1 MYQTKALMST
11 REAGISAAPGRFKL
25 LKSTA
30 KYPDLENLQLFGRIS
45 GGRSQRV

>member
-11 REAGISAAPGRFKL
+11 REAGILAAPGRLKL
-25 LKSTA
+25 LKFTA
-30 KYPDLENLQLFGRIS
+30 EYSDLGNLQLFGRIS